1 MICDVVVLSCTTL
14 ARAQGVP
21 VCLEGLLTDVRDRS
35 ERGNSVF
42 LGSLEIENLW
52 RERGGGLDRRRDFPQ
67 DRIERRFSLSFYYF
81 FSPLAVIPHTYVIC
95 HRPRITCVA
104 RLDWRVNF
112 ASCVEHSFER
122 R

>member
-1 MICDVVVLSCTTL
+1 MD
-14 ARAQGVP
+14 
-21 VCLEGLLTDVRDRS
+21 E
-35 ERGNSVF
+35 
-42 LGSLEIENLW
+42 EI
-52 RERGGGLDRRRDFPQ
+52 FP

-112 ASCVEHSFER
+112 ASASNTRSRDGENLENLDADI
-122 R
+122 

>member
-52 RERGGGLDRRRDFPQ
+52 RERGGGLDGRRDFP
-67 DRIERRFSLSFYYF
+67 R
-81 FSPLAVIPHTYVIC
+81 
-95 HRPRITCVA
+95 
-104 RLDWRVNF
+104 
-112 ASCVEHSFER
+112 
-122 R
+122 